1 MNKKLLRKKLIQD
14 RKPLLAQG
22 QDAFKKEFLDFMESL
37 PPLKIFSYY
46 SLEDE
51 VPTKD
56 ALLKTCHYHE
66 IFIPKCL
73 PGRKMVPCPLRSPE
87 DLILGAF
94 DIPES
99 KEPPYDGPL
108 DLILVP
114 GLAFTLEGYRM
125 GYGGGYYDRF
135 LKETSAFSLGLCLE
149 DQIKDYL
156 PLEDHDQPVQALF
169 TEKGLRQIKNGDK
182 AFQSFL
188 SRL

>member
-1 MNKKLLRKKLIQD
+1 MNKKFLRKKLIQD

-73 PGRKMVPCPLRSPE
+73 PRRKMVPCPLRSPE

-135 LKETSAFSLGLCLE
+135 LKKSSAFSLGLCLE
-149 DQIKDYL
+149 GQIKDQL
-156 PLEDHDQPVQALF
+156 PLEDHDQLVQALF
-169 TEKGLRQIKNGDK
+169 TEKGLREIKNGDK